1 MYSKLRK
8 RILTVAALAGSLA
21 AVAPATVDA
30 HPFPGPG
37 YPKYK
42 YEGRY
47 PEATPCKYGLNASR
61 TATLGSRRIT
71 LKYFYS
77 GRCGSFGRIENAPRN
92 CHVTLDRSAD
102 GGRTSSFITETV
114 DPGDNFAYTQV
125 GNNLS
130 GRVSRAALVCDTDP
144 DAPTAQVLARTN
156 WF

>member
-1 MYSKLRK
+1 MYPRLRK
-8 RILTVAALAGSLA
+8 RTLTVAALAGSLA
-21 AVAPATVDA
+21 AVAPAAADA

-37 YPKYK
+37 YPKYQ

-61 TATLGSRRIT
+61 IATLGSRRIT

-92 CHVTLDRSAD
+92 CRVTLDRSAN

-130 GRVSRAALVCDTDP
+130 GRVSRAALVCDTSAD
-144 DAPTAQVLARTN
+144 DGQVLARTD